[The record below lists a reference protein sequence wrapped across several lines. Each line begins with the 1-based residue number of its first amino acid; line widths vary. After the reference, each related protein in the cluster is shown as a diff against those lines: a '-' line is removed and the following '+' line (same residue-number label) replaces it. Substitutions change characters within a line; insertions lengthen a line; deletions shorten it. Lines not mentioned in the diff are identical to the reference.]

1 MIRSIVEYTEPG
13 SHENVRKNPSPVSTP
28 AVHLRKT
35 GAGAEQSRAEI
46 GLGYTGLRK
55 RSENLQKTNGNCLD
69 GKLLK
74 NKIITRCCSCSPNSN
89 PTDH

>member
-55 RSENLQKTNGNCLD
+55 RSENLQKRTEIVSTENYS
-69 GKLLK
+69 KTK
-74 NKIITRCCSCSPNSN
+74 
-89 PTDH
+89 